1 MRPGE
6 DTVPVSLIAT
16 RFADRYPAL
25 SPDGRWLAYSTD
37 ETGRREVYVVPF
49 PNAAS
54 ARWAVSTDGGTEPV
68 WARRGEELFYRNG
81 LGDMV
86 VVPVETEPTF
96 SSGTPSVL
104 FSATG
109 YLSNVSRREYD
120 VSLDGERFIM
130 IRQTSE
136 GNASSRLIWVQN
148 FFEELKARVPN

>member
-1 MRPGE
+1 M
-6 DTVPVSLIAT
+6 VPVSLIAT

-25 SPDGRWLAYSTD
+25 SPDGRWLAYTSN
-37 ETGRREVYVVPF
+37 ETGRHEVYVVPF
-49 PNAAS
+49 PDAAS
-54 ARWAVSTDGGTEPV
+54 ARLAVSVDGGTEPV
-68 WARRGEELFYRNG
+68 WARSGEELFYRNG

-96 SSGTPSVL
+96 SAGTPSVL

-109 YLSNVSRREYD
+109 YRSNASGQEYD

-130 IRQTSE
+130 IRQA
-136 GNASSRLIWVQN
+136 GAVDAAKLILVQN